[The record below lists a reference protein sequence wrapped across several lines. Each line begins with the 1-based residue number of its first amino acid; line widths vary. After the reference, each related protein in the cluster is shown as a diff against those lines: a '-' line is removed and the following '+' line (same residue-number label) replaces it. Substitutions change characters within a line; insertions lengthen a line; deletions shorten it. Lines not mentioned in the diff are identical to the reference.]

1 MIEGAGNNM
10 EKKFE
15 KTNLSNVGIYSLL
28 GVKNP
33 KKFHLTESRKK
44 IITSIELLG
53 AAKRDLLTTPF
64 YKHKKANMAIVAQ
77 IERELN
83 NAIWYLLNLGEA
95 LAKFETIKQSAGSL
109 TDDAL
114 NSLLDEL
121 QNPEAII

>member
-1 MIEGAGNNM
+1 MQNQS
-10 EKKFE
+10 EKD
-15 KTNLSNVGIYSLL
+15 NLSSIGIYDLMK
-28 GVKNP
+28 VKNP
-33 KKFHLTESRKK
+33 KRFHLTESRKK
-44 IITSIELLG
+44 ITTSIELLT
-53 AAKRDLLTTPF
+53 ASQRDLLTTPF

-77 IERELN
+77 IDRELN